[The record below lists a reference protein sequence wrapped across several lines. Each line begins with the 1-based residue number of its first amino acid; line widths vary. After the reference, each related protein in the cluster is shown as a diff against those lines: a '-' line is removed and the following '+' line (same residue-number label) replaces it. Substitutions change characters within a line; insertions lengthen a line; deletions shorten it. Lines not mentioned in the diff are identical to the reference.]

1 MLESRS
7 EKIPGFSLL
16 ELAVVTGIVALALAL
31 LVPRLNSRPNN
42 FTADL
47 EEFKANLE
55 VTRMLARSRT
65 GQYRLR
71 VATSAQYVIERGTL
85 VGATWT
91 FTTVERTVA
100 LRTSVAFE
108 AASVGRAAAFDSRG
122 RLVTADTTFSM
133 VDAGRGWSRQI
144 LVRSTG
150 MVEVQ

>member
-1 MLESRS
+1 MSRLRKPS
-7 EKIPGFSLL
+7 GLSLL
-16 ELAVVTGIVALALAL
+16 EVSVVLGIIALALAL
-31 LVPRLNSRPNN
+31 LLPRLNVRPNH

-47 EEFKANLE
+47 DEFKANLE

-71 VATSAQYVIERGTL
+71 VATASQYVIERGTL

-91 FTTVERTVA
+91 FPTVERTVT
-100 LRTSVAFE
+100 LRTGVAF
-108 AASVGRAAAFDSRG
+108 AAGSVGLTATFDSRSW
-122 RLVTADTTFSM
+122 LTTADTTFTM
-133 VDAGRGWSRQI
+133 LDAGRGWSRQV